1 MLSTGNHAAYGFAI
15 ERIRK
20 CRKSEALFRKSEA
33 SMKLP
38 PMNTLRAFEAV
49 SRLGSISKAADELCV
64 SQGAVSQQIRNLE
77 NYLAR
82 ELFDRH
88 GNALEL
94 SEAGRYLTPIVHDA
108 LLAIAEAVGEVS
120 RVMDDSRLVV
130 STWQGFAAKWLM
142 PRLQRFYAAYPDV
155 TVVLDLSTGVVN
167 FNNDGI
173 DAAIRFGASDSAEL
187 DSVLLF
193 QPKIRAVASPAY
205 LQDHAPIRSLSNPA
219 EQTLIDHFYPSREVR
234 NQHLHWQDLIDGEL
248 TESGNRHLSF
258 PDEQQALNAAIL
270 GQGVAL
276 SSTYAIEQ
284 ELASDKIR
292 LAAPDVV
299 AARSSIYFVRP
310 KQARPNP
317 AIDAFCNWL
326 VDELKGYR

>member
-1 MLSTGNHAAYGFAI
+1 
-15 ERIRK
+15 
-20 CRKSEALFRKSEA
+20 
-33 SMKLP
+33 MKLP

-82 ELFDRH
+82 ELFDRR

-94 SEAGRYLTPIVHDA
+94 SEAGRYLAPIVHDA

-120 RVMDDSRLVV
+120 RVADDSRLVV
-130 STWQGFAAKWLM
+130 STWQGFAANWLM
-142 PRLQRFYAAYPDV
+142 PRLQRFYARYPDV
-155 TVVLDLSTGVVN
+155 TVVLDLSTRVVN

-173 DAAIRFGASDSAEL
+173 DAAIRFGESDSAEL
-187 DSVLLF
+187 DSVFLF

-205 LQDHAPIRSLSNPA
+205 LQDHSPIRSLSNPV

-276 SSTYAIEQ
+276 SSTYTIEQ

-292 LAAPDVV
+292 FAAPDVV
-299 AARSSIYFVRP
+299 AARSAIYFVRP
-310 KQARPNP
+310 QQARPNP
-317 AIDAFCNWL
+317 AIAAFCNWL
-326 VDELKGYR
+326 VDELQQYR